1 METSRHD
8 LSHLFRQLG
17 MSGDPRDIDAFISGH
32 RLQPGVSLCQA
43 PFWNEAQATFLSSA
57 IADDSDWSEAVD
69 ELAVR
74 LS

>member
-8 LSHLFRQLG
+8 LSHLFLQLG
-17 MSGDPRDIDAFISGH
+17 MSGDPQDIDAFISAH
-32 RLQPGVSLCQA
+32 RLQAGVSLCQA
-43 PFWNEAQATFLSSA
+43 PFWNSAQATFLSAA
-57 IADDSDWSEAVD
+57 ILDDSDWCEAVD

>member
-17 MSGDPRDIDAFISGH
+17 MSGDSKDIDAFISGH

-43 PFWNEAQATFLSSA
+43 PFWSAAQSTFLSAA

>member
-1 METSRHD
+1 METIRHD

-17 MSGDPRDIDAFISGH
+17 MSGDPKDIDAFIADH
-32 RLQPGVSLCQA
+32 RLQPGVSLSQA
-43 PFWNEAQATFLSSA
+43 PFWNKVQATFLSAA
-57 IADDSDWSEAVD
+57 IEDDSDWSESVD

>member
-1 METSRHD
+1 METSQHD

-17 MSGDPRDIDAFISGH
+17 MSGDSRDIDAFISSH
-32 RLQPGVSLCQA
+32 RLQTGVSLCQA
-43 PFWNEAQATFLSSA
+43 PFWNKEQATFLSAA
-57 IADDSDWSEAVD
+57 IADDSDWSEVVD

>member
-17 MSGDPRDIDAFISGH
+17 MSGDPQDIDAFISAH
-32 RLQPGVSLCQA
+32 RLQTGVSLCQA
-43 PFWNEAQATFLSSA
+43 PFWNKSQSTFLSAA
-57 IADDSDWSEAVD
+57 IANDSDWSEAVD